1 MSMSVLLLAAL
12 LRVRCWHASRCE
24 LHANELSSHRFKMC
38 IYLRC
43 RKTSLLKDSGR
54 VCKDFCLLMLADL
67 SVIFLHASSGICMLL
82 SYLVQFDHACSLHF
96 EVIASD
102 HLFLFFCKDLV
113 ESRFV

>member
-1 MSMSVLLLAAL
+1 MPGAQVSMSVLLLAAL
-12 LRVRCWHASRCE
+12 LRVRHASRCE
-24 LHANELSSHRFKMC
+24 LHAMELSSHRFKMC

-82 SYLVQFDHACSLHF
+82 SYLVQFDHVCSLHF

-102 HLFLFFCKDLV
+102 HLFLFSVKT
-113 ESRFV
+113 